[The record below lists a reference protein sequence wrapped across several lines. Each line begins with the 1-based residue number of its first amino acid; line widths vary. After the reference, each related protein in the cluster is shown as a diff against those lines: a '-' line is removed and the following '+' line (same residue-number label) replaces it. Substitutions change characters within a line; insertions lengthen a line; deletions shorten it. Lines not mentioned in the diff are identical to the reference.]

1 MFFVFFFFFYPPT
14 HLHRGDLAFTGSNGV
29 KVVEHMA
36 IFNRALFQRADICRM
51 QVVLCSGDFGLHL
64 SLTLNR

>member
-1 MFFVFFFFFYPPT
+1 MFFFLFCFFFTPPPPT
-14 HLHRGDLAFTGSNGV
+14 HLHRGDLAFNVSNGV

-51 QVVLCSGDFGLHL
+51 QVVLCS
-64 SLTLNR
+64 